1 MKMMSGVLVVVS
13 CFKSTMGYTVYLVA
27 LFFFYLL
34 YKNHI
39 DYACLRMHRA
49 VTGQVFQITARYIY
63 HISIH
68 PSD

>member
-27 LFFFYLL
+27 LFFFSLL

-39 DYACLRMHRA
+39 DYACLRMHRV
-49 VTGQVFQITARYIY
+49 VTGQVFQTRAGFLGI
-63 HISIH
+63 
-68 PSD
+68 DV